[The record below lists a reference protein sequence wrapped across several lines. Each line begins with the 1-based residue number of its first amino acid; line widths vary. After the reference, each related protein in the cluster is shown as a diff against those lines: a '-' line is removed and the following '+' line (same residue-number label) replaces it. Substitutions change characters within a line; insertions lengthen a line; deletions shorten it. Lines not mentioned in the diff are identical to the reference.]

1 SLNNSCLISLNFSG
15 ANKILSVKYLE
26 LSKFSH
32 NFKSIHYFKSIL
44 CGMNDAETKPVLFCS
59 CNDNTVRLYDLPS
72 FTERG
77 RLYSKREV
85 RVIHRGPFPLFF
97 TGDGSGSIT
106 GPGGGAPWMMISQV
120 FIWIRCA
127 AN

>member
-1 SLNNSCLISLNFSG
+1 MQGVL
-15 ANKILSVKYLE
+15 A
-26 LSKFSH
+26 
-32 NFKSIHYFKSIL
+32 L

-97 TGDGSGSIT
+97 TGYGSG
-106 GPGGGAPWMMISQV
+106 
-120 FIWIRCA
+120 
-127 AN
+127 

>member
-1 SLNNSCLISLNFSG
+1 LPISTSRTPKQHITE
-15 ANKILSVKYLE
+15 KILIQFKPYLARDNGFFCLDIKVWFATE
-26 LSKFSH
+26 EENWEVL
-32 NFKSIHYFKSIL
+32 YTQ
-44 CGMNDAETKPVLFCS
+44 TKPVLFCS

-97 TGDGSGSIT
+97 TGYGSG
-106 GPGGGAPWMMISQV
+106 
-120 FIWIRCA
+120 
-127 AN
+127 